1 MTNKPTMED
10 WEENFNS
17 KFLNHGEFV
26 YNRGG
31 YPVTCGEI
39 KQFIKDLLA
48 RQLEEIKERL
58 KPSLDKLTP
67 ALQVNDKWAEAH
79 GEFGGEIVF
88 DDVSIE
94 NELPRSRPI
103 RVIYYSP
110 LRDLQEVIKIG
121 AKLKN
126 TGGKE

>member
-48 RQLEEIKERL
+48 KQSEEWQGETLDERCDWH
-58 KPSLDKLTP
+58 KD
-67 ALQVNDKWAEAH
+67 VE
-79 GEFGGEIVF
+79 GGF
-88 DDVSIE
+88 HCQYCC
-94 NELPRSRPI
+94 PI
-103 RVIYYSP
+103 CNP
-110 LRDLQEVIKIG
+110 E
-121 AKLKN
+121 LKN